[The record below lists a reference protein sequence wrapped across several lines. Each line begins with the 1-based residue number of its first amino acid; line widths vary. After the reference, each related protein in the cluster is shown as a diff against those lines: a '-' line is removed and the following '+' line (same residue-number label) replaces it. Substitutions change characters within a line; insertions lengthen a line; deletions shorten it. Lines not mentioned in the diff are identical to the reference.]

1 MSTQKNSQILGNV
14 STGSKVAKNMT
25 TKATENN
32 ELLKELLNKQLKTVP
47 YQKKLQYSDL
57 KRICKYIT
65 TSIFDLIKCSK
76 WIGYITNGNCENN
89 KGTYINFYFRK
100 KKAALHRLLYS
111 NFIGDLSDDEY
122 LKFGCENK
130 GTCCNIHHFKK
141 FKYSS
146 KTKPTDPVEN
156 TNDNIDNDTNETNIK
171 LPKTKF
177 KHQTNKTEVGKSVQI
192 FNKESGRIIVSFD

>member
-1 MSTQKNSQILGNV
+1 MSTQKNDANV
-14 STGSKVAKNMT
+14 VSSGPKNMSIR
-25 TKATENN
+25 ATENN
-32 ELLKELLNKQLKTVP
+32 ELLKELLTRQLKTVP

-76 WIGYITNGNCENN
+76 WIGYITNGHCENH

-146 KTKPTDPVEN
+146 KTIVSTDAANDSSNLDKPN
-156 TNDNIDNDTNETNIK
+156 TDTN
-171 LPKTKF
+171 LPNTKPVTRRRRTT
-177 KHQTNKTEVGKSVQI
+177 KVEVGKVVQI
-192 FNKESGRIIVSFD
+192 FNKESGRIIISFD